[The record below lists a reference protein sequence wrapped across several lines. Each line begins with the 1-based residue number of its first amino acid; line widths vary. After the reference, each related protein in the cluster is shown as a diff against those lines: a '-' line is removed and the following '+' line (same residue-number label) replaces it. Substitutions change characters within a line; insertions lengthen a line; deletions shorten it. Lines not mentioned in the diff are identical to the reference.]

1 MNAICTGIIVPDA
14 IDTKTIIIAK
24 TNLFPFTSLE
34 IFFAKISAAPVL
46 FIVYASAPSKI

>member
-14 IDTKTIIIAK
+14 IETKTIIKAK

-34 IFFAKISAAPVL
+34 IFFC
-46 FIVYASAPSKI
+46 